1 MKSARMDIR
10 AAAWATP
17 ALRPRG
23 RDGIFSGLMQYDA
36 GMPDAK
42 ANGRGG
48 QRGTASQA
56 TQQTKRRNSAGLK
69 TREQDEEKGWQEGRR
84 AKEGYRNSPT
94 LRERGGV
101 GDPPNLADAKKDA
114 G

>member
-69 TREQDEEKGWQEGRR
+69 TREQDEEKGWQEGRWLCYVR
-84 AKEGYRNSPT
+84 AHLQNPIEWLMVSQSN
-94 LRERGGV
+94 
-101 GDPPNLADAKKDA
+101 
-114 G
+114 

>member
-1 MKSARMDIR
+1 MLSGKMDEEAGIESPTNKQKGTTPQVIAKAGNTWRIESAGMDIR

-36 GMPDAK
+36 GMPDAR

-48 QRGTASQA
+48 G
-56 TQQTKRRNSAGLK
+56 
-69 TREQDEEKGWQEGRR
+69 
-84 AKEGYRNSPT
+84 
-94 LRERGGV
+94 
-101 GDPPNLADAKKDA
+101 
-114 G
+114 